1 MLPDP
6 AGEPELESESKRSE
20 LGLEEKETHMASLL
34 TKSESKQ

>member
-34 TKSESKQ
+34 TMSENKQ